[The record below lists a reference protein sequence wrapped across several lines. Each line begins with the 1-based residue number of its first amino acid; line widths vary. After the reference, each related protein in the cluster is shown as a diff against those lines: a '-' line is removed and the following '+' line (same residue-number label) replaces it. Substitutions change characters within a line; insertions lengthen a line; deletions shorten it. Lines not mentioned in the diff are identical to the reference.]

1 MLSDNKIQ
9 EILKTNNILD
19 EEEIA
24 KYLKDAEIKKE
35 SLEQY
40 LLEAQIID
48 ENILYNA
55 VATFYNLPFVN
66 LREKS
71 IDKDILFLIPE
82 PLASTYQIIAFEK
95 SDQALSAAVTDP
107 EDIQTIEFIGRKV
120 NLPVSLFITTPSA
133 IKDASKLY
141 HQSLETE
148 LSNIQSKTGG
158 KLTATGLGGGG
169 NEKIGSTG
177 NLEDLAK
184 DLPVIRVVDT
194 LLEYAIFEGASDIHI
209 EPAENAVFV
218 RYRIDGVLR
227 DVMTLPVNLKEGI
240 TARIKILSNLKLD
253 EHRLPQDGRFKI
265 ENKDYRISFRVSLI
279 PVYDGEKIVIRLLD
293 EGKKHLTLEQLGL
306 QRNALTIVKENLVKP
321 NGMLLVTGPTGS
333 GKTTTLYTMMD
344 ILNTPE
350 VNIATIEDPIEY
362 RMPRVN
368 QSQVNP
374 KIKFTFAAGL
384 RSLLRQ
390 DPNIIMVGEIRD
402 KETGNIAVNAA
413 MTGHLVLSTLHT
425 NDAPTALPRLL
436 DMDIEPFLVA
446 STVNVI
452 IAQRLVRKICKHCMT
467 SFTLKPDE
475 IQELQDEF
483 HIDLNHVTKTL
494 LAVEKSTE
502 QQDLSTMLFFHGKG
516 CNKCGGQGYKGRVGI
531 YEVMPMTENL
541 KELVVSQKDSDTIRE
556 KAREEGMMTMLE
568 DGFLKAKEG
577 VTTIEEVLRVTK
589 E

>member
-1 MLSDNKIQ
+1 MLSDKKIQ
-9 EILKTNNILD
+9 EILKSNNILD
-19 EEEIA
+19 DDEIS
-24 KYLKDAEIKKE
+24 KYLKEAETKNT
-35 SLEQY
+35 SLEQL
-40 LLEAQIID
+40 LLETQIID

-66 LREKS
+66 LREKN
-71 IDKDILFLIPE
+71 IDKDVLFLIPE

-95 SDQALSAAVTDP
+95 TTTELSVAMTDP
-107 EDIQTIEFIGRKV
+107 EDIQTIEFIKRKV
-120 NLPVSLFITTPSA
+120 NLPVKIFITAPSA
-133 IKDASKLY
+133 IRESSKLY

-148 LSNIQSKTGG
+148 LSDIQSKTGG
-158 KLTATGLGGGG
+158 KLTVGTTANNTKGKPGGKL
-169 NEKIGSTG
+169 EKM
-177 NLEDLAK
+177 AQ

-209 EPAENAVFV
+209 EPTENSVLV

-227 DVMTLPVNLKEGI
+227 DVMTLPANLKEGI
-240 TARIKILSNLKLD
+240 TARVKILSNLKLD

-293 EGKKHLTLEQLGL
+293 EGKKRLTLEQLGL
-306 QRNALTIVKENLVKP
+306 QKGALAIVKENLSKP

-344 ILNTPE
+344 ILNTSE

-362 RMPRVN
+362 RMPRIN

-390 DPNIIMVGEIRD
+390 DPDIIMVGEIRD
-402 KETGNIAVNAA
+402 QETGNIAVNAA

-446 STVNVI
+446 STVNII
-452 IAQRLVRKICKHCMT
+452 IAQRLVRKICKHCIA
-467 SFTLKPDE
+467 SYSLNQEEVK
-475 IQELQDEF
+475 ELQDEF
-483 HIDLNHVTKTL
+483 HINLEHVTKTL
-494 LAVEKSTE
+494 AEAEKTE
-502 QQDLSTMLFFHGKG
+502 AEQDLTQVLFFKGKG
-516 CNKCGGQGYKGRVGI
+516 CNKCGGQGYKGRIGI
-531 YEVMPMTENL
+531 YEVLAMTETI
-541 KELVVSQKDSDTIRE
+541 KDMVTSQKDSDTIRE
-556 KAREEGMMTMLE
+556 KAREEGMATMLE
-568 DGFLKAKEG
+568 DGFLKAKSG